1 MAVNNKQP
9 ICPNKG
15 RLCMCIK
22 VLKLREREVVVD
34 LASRRDSNNLI
45 AR

>member
-1 MAVNNKQP
+1 
-9 ICPNKG
+9 
-15 RLCMCIK
+15 MCIK
-22 VLKLREREVVVD
+22 VLKLRKREVVVN